1 MSSQKKSNTSSKQS
15 LKTTD
20 IQSQLSEFYKV
31 AKEKLLA
38 IKNDLQT
45 AKKEYEAQKEINRKK
60 ELEYND
66 LLNENKE
73 LDIKIKGMNEKVL
86 IAKRNASIL
95 ESQINLTKSEINN
108 ANSEIDFLKLETDNK
123 VKRVEN
129 ESKQIN
135 VVKENQMKSI
145 QERIDKEKEINKEL
159 QKKIK
164 EVEGRIKELTY
175 SIDNASVEE
184 NKKNNALLNEAAEMN
199 KFLSELRS
207 EEHTSEL
214 QSR

>member
-1 MSSQKKSNTSSKQS
+1 MSSQKKSTTSSKQS
-15 LKTTD
+15 LKTD
-20 IQSQLSEFYKV
+20 IQGQLSEFYKV

-38 IKNDLQT
+38 VKNDLET
-45 AKKEYEAQKEINRKK
+45 AKKEYESQKEINRKK

-66 LLNENKE
+66 LLNETKE

-159 QKKIK
+159 IKKIK

-199 KFLSELRS
+199 KFLSEL
-207 EEHTSEL
+207 
-214 QSR
+214 

>member
-1 MSSQKKSNTSSKQS
+1 MSSQKKSTTSSKQS
-15 LKTTD
+15 LKTD
-20 IQSQLSEFYKV
+20 IQGQLSEFYKV

-38 IKNDLQT
+38 VKNDLET

-66 LLNENKE
+66 LLNETKE

-135 VVKENQMKSI
+135 FVKENQMKSI

-159 QKKIK
+159 IKKIK

-199 KFLSELRS
+199 KFLSEL
-207 EEHTSEL
+207 
-214 QSR
+214 